1 MLVFS
6 LLLEPVSL
14 AAALSD
20 DKGGY
25 ESQAAA
31 KLQQS
36 NELQSKID
44 NVSDEK
50 RALDEA
56 ADAAIK
62 EHEARKAELDATD
75 ARLAPDWRD
84 DTGARHGQR
93 GALGQWRDDL
103 AGVRQR
109 DE

>member
-1 MLVFS
+1 MKERYSRAAFLMLAFS

-31 KLQQS
+31 KLKQS

-44 NVSDEK
+44 SISDEK
-50 RALDEA
+50 RAKRSSTRRTRA
-56 ADAAIK
+56 SSRMRRSSP
-62 EHEARKAELDATD
+62 HCSRTT
-75 ARLAPDWRD
+75 RRS
-84 DTGARHGQR
+84 RR
-93 GALGQWRDDL
+93 S
-103 AGVRQR
+103 
-109 DE
+109 

>member
-1 MLVFS
+1 MKDRCGRAASLMLVFS

-44 NVSDEK
+44 NVSE
-50 RALDEA
+50 E
-56 ADAAIK
+56 
-62 EHEARKAELDATD
+62 
-75 ARLAPDWRD
+75 
-84 DTGARHGQR
+84 
-93 GALGQWRDDL
+93 
-103 AGVRQR
+103 
-109 DE
+109 

>member
-1 MLVFS
+1 MKERYSRAAFLMLAFS

-31 KLQQS
+31 KLKQS

-44 NVSDEK
+44 SISDEK
-50 RALDEA
+50 RSSTRRTRASSRMRRSSP
-56 ADAAIK
+56 
-62 EHEARKAELDATD
+62 HCSRTT
-75 ARLAPDWRD
+75 RRS
-84 DTGARHGQR
+84 RR
-93 GALGQWRDDL
+93 S
-103 AGVRQR
+103 
-109 DE
+109 